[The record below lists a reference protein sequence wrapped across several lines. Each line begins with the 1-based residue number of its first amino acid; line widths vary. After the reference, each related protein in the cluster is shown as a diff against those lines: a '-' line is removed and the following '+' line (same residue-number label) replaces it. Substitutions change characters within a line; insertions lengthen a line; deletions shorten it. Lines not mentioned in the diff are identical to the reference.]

1 MVGFVGVNAKIRLL
15 LLAVFPPPPG
25 WALTSLGC
33 RSFAREAQSFHRAA
47 SPTSHSRNRRHGAL
61 ECCGRFA
68 IERDHLRENSD
79 VVVQTEK
86 LMTCLPR
93 TVLRSAKRS

>member
-1 MVGFVGVNAKIRLL
+1 MGFLL
-15 LLAVFPPPPG
+15 PPG
-25 WALTSLGC
+25 TLPLVTGL
-33 RSFAREAQSFHRAA
+33 HA
-47 SPTSHSRNRRHGAL
+47 SPPRGVGMLRSL
-61 ECCGRFA
+61 A